1 MAVVF
6 QWFMAYCL
14 VRLQTYEKFLTV
26 IANKMTKPPKSFT
39 SDFELALIKA
49 VKVVWPEL
57 RIYLCFFH
65 FKQSVSRKIQELG
78 LAGIYKSSPE
88 VRKILKLPQILAF
101 VPVSDLVGVNPV
113 PKKTASRKPRNPKPV
128 ERLSPMFSVEHW
140 SVYER
145 ILDQISRTNN
155 FTEVWQNSFSSMLI
169 KHPLVYS
176 LVDSLRKEQKM
187 VEDNIIRLNAGIEYK
202 RKPKYVQL
210 DEQLTF
216 AVKSYNKNTFSH
228 YYYTIN
234 SIVSY

>member
-1 MAVVF
+1 MV
-6 QWFMAYCL
+6 YGL
-14 VRLQTYEKFLTV
+14 LPRKTSNIYEKFLTV

-101 VPVSDLVGVNPV
+101 VPVSDLVELFENMFTTLKESDSVYKPQLVQFYEYFENYYVGVNPV
-113 PKKTASRKPRNPKPV
+113 PKKTVGRKPRNPKPV

-155 FTEVWQNSFSSMLI
+155 FTEAWHNSFSSMLI
-169 KHPLVYS
+169 
-176 LVDSLRKEQKM
+176 
-187 VEDNIIRLNAGIEYK
+187 
-202 RKPKYVQL
+202 
-210 DEQLTF
+210 
-216 AVKSYNKNTFSH
+216 
-228 YYYTIN
+228 
-234 SIVSY
+234 